1 MNDIIPSLEYD
12 AIKGV
17 FKDGLHNLQVPSA
30 EHESKWSVSIW

>member
-1 MNDIIPSLEYD
+1 MIIVNDIIPSLEYD

-30 EHESKWSVSIW
+30 EHESK